1 MSGDE
6 IIERLKKVNEWID
19 EDNLKQAKL
28 NINYIIDDIFMYKNN
43 CL

>member
-6 IIERLKKVNEWID
+6 IIERLKKVNKWID
-19 EDNLKQAKL
+19 DDTLKQAKL

>member
-6 IIERLKKVNEWID
+6 IIDRLKKVKELIK
-19 EDNLKQAKL
+19 EDNIKQAQL
-28 NINYIIDDIFMYKNN
+28 NINYIIDDIYMYKNN

>member
-6 IIERLKKVNEWID
+6 IIERLKKGNKWID